1 MSTTTPVPLNHLF
14 VKKFY
19 LIRNKSTGK
28 SITSLFLGKKVEH
41 QQSRT
46 TGPLT
51 ATSAYFDDGFGG
63 WRNYPSD
70 KYEYFNIPKEE
81 QIDLETKYRK
91 IHKPETEADI
101 INQFAEYVVSDNNIG
116 VCPICMEP
124 LCMFNANNT
133 YFKPPHGPPVE
144 IEECGHRFHR
154 DCLLSHCSTEPNKLS
169 KCSCPL
175 DRIEFNF
182 KTDLIDKSVIC
193 HNISKYRSMIS
204 LASTARGIR
213 RHRKKRASLRRKT
226 RTHKRSM
233 KKTKRMGTRRRRR

>member
-1 MSTTTPVPLNHLF
+1 MNTTKAVPLNHLF

-28 SITSLFLGKKVEH
+28 SIKALFLGKKVEH
-41 QQSRT
+41 QQTRT
-46 TGPLT
+46 KGLLT
-51 ATSAYFDDGFGG
+51 PTSAYFDDGFGG

-70 KYEYFNIPKEE
+70 AYEYFNVTSEE
-81 QIDLETKYRK
+81 SVTLETKYKK

-101 INQFAEYVVSDNNIG
+101 KSHYAEYVESNDNVGI
-116 VCPICMEP
+116 CPICMET
-124 LCMFNANNT
+124 LCIFNADNL
-133 YFKPPHGPPVE
+133 YFEPPHGPPVE

-154 DCLLSHCSTEPNKLS
+154 DCLNSHCLTPPNKLT
-169 KCSCPL
+169 KCTCPL

-193 HNISKYRSMIS
+193 HNIAKYRAMIS
-204 LASTARGIR
+204 LASTARGKR
-213 RHRKKRASLRRKT
+213 RHRKKHASLRRKT

-233 KKTKRMGTRRRRR
+233 KKTRRMETRRRRK